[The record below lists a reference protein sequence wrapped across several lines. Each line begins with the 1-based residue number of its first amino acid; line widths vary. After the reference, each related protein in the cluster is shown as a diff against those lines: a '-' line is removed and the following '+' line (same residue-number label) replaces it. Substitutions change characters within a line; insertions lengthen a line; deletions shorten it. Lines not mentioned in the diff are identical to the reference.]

1 MTGCH
6 NWWLVIWQ
14 PHTPLIKCIFTWN
27 HSETLL
33 EAAGSPS
40 ETTRNDDIRPMFD
53 VHNVDDVQ
61 RPMYDDSQPMSDVHS
76 TGDDKG
82 DRCGSAQ
89 VPGSPDA
96 LKNLENLA

>member
-1 MTGCH
+1 MAFLPGIPVKPCRK
-6 NWWLVIWQ
+6 Q
-14 PHTPLIKCIFTWN
+14 PDP
-27 HSETLL
+27 
-33 EAAGSPS
+33 PS
-40 ETTRNDDIRPMFD
+40 EATHNDDIRPMFD
-53 VHNVDDVQ
+53 VHDVDDVQ

-96 LKNLENLA
+96 LKNLENSA